1 MSQVPTT
8 QLHNGIQIPLLGFG
22 VFQMTDEQAEQSVID
37 AIEIG
42 YRLIDTATSYMNE
55 RAVGRAIARV
65 AAPRKDFSS
74 PANVG

>member
-1 MSQVPTT
+1 MNQVPTT
-8 QLHNGIQIPLLGFG
+8 SLHNGIEIPLLGFG
-22 VFQMTDEQAEQSVID
+22 VFQMTDEQAEQSVVD